1 VARSDAVSA
10 LACHL
15 DDYLRLRRAL
25 GHKLDDAA
33 RQLPWF
39 VDHLEAVTS
48 EYVTVAAALAW
59 SLERDLPAG
68 STVPGRRMMAV
79 RGFARYLAGIDPR
92 TEVPPPGLVRIPRR
106 WRPPFIYTDAD
117 VLTLIGQARR
127 SIPQPLR
134 ATTYETLFGLLAS
147 TGLRIG
153 EALRL
158 DQADVDVTDGVLLIR
173 RSKFGKSRQVPL
185 QASTLEALERYRH
198 RRRQLYPHP
207 KTESLFVSLHGT
219 RVIYECVWPTFRRL
233 CTEAAI
239 GAGATVT
246 PRLHDFRHAFAVHT
260 LLDWYRAGVDVQS
273 RLAWLSTYLGHGE
286 PRYTYTYLSAA
297 PELLAYAAGLI
308 DDAQA
313 VWR

>member
-1 VARSDAVSA
+1 MSA
-10 LACHL
+10 LARHL
-15 DDYLRLRRAL
+15 EDYLRLRRML

-39 VDHLEAVTS
+39 VEQLDAAGH
-48 EYVTVAAALAW
+48 EYVTVTAVLAW
-59 SLERDLPAG
+59 ALDRDWPAG
-68 STVPGRRMMAV
+68 STVPGHRMTAV

-92 TEVPPPGLVRIPRR
+92 TEVPPPGLVRIPRS
-106 WRPPFIYTDAD
+106 WRPPFIYDDDD
-117 VLTLIGQARR
+117 VLALMDAARR
-127 SIPQPLR
+127 SLR
-134 ATTYETLFGLLAS
+134 ERLSSATYETLFGLLAT

-158 DQADVDVTDGVLLIR
+158 DRGDINVTDGLLVVR

-185 QASTLEALERYRH
+185 QPSALEALERYQQ

-207 KTESLFVSLHGT
+207 AADSLFVSLRGT
-219 RVIYECVWPTFRRL
+219 RVIYASVWKTFRRL
-233 CTEAAI
+233 CDQAAV
-239 GAGATVT
+239 GTDAPSAPT
-246 PRLHDFRHAFAVHT
+246 LHDFRHSFAVRT
-260 LLDWYRAGVDVQS
+260 LLDWYRAGVDVQA

-286 PRYTYTYLSAA
+286 PRYTYHYLSAA
-297 PELLAYAAGLI
+297 PELLAHAARLV

>member
-1 VARSDAVSA
+1 MSA
-10 LACHL
+10 LARHL
-15 DDYLRLRRAL
+15 DDYLRLRRML

-39 VDHLEAVTS
+39 VDSLVAS
-48 EYVTVAAALAW
+48 DNDYVTTAAALAW
-59 SLERDLPAG
+59 ALDRDWPAG

-106 WRPPFIYTDAD
+106 SRPPFIYSDAD
-117 VLTLIGQARR
+117 VLALIDQARR
-127 SIPQPLR
+127 SIREPLR
-134 ATTYETLFGLLAS
+134 AATYQTLFGLLAA

-158 DQADVDVTDGVLLIR
+158 DRDDINVTDGVLLVR

-185 QASTLEALERYRH
+185 QASTVDALERYQH
-198 RRRQLYPHP
+198 RRRQVCPQP
-207 KTESLFVSLHGT
+207 KTDSFFVSLRGT
-219 RVIYECVWPTFRRL
+219 RVIYECVWPVFRRL
-233 CTEAAI
+233 SADAGI
-239 GAGATVT
+239 AAGAPVT
-246 PRLHDFRHAFAVHT
+246 PRIHDFRHSFAVRT

-273 RLAWLSTYLGHGE
+273 RLAWLSTYLGHAE
-286 PRYTYTYLSAA
+286 PRYTYSYLSAA
-297 PELLAYAAGLI
+297 PELLAYAARLV